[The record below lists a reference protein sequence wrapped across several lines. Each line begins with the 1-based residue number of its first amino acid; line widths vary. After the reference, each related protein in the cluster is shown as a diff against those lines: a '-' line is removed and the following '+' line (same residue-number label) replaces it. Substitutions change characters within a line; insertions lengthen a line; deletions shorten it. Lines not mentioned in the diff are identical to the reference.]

1 MRLGE
6 WQQGLA
12 GNKESPPQSKNSMAG
27 MFYND
32 KTRQWEFGE
41 EFIEV
46 VNLLADLYDD
56 GVALYNTMDIEI
68 GYSGN
73 AANAEEKTALT
84 TEWYECFSIRYT
96 ESQHCPNLYCH
107 RRFRS
112 LSSPSRSRRRPLHP
126 RRFHSRKHTVQ
137 LWSRPW
143 EC

>member
-68 GYSGN
+68 GYTGN

-84 TEWYECFSIRYT
+84 TERYE
-96 ESQHCPNLYCH
+96 
-107 RRFRS
+107 S
-112 LSSPSRSRRRPLHP
+112 LRCSARGLRVQGNRSRTYYTPTPQSATVLRRSGRGYCYISYSFFTLYLP
-126 RRFHSRKHTVQ
+126 RNS
-137 LWSRPW
+137 S
-143 EC
+143 